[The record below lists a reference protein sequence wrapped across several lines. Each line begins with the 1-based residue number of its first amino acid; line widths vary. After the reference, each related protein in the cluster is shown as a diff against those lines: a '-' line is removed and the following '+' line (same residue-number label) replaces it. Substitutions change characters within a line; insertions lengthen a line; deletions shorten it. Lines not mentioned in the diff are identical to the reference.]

1 LDKRSAHGA
10 LNSIITFKKIAGN
23 LSNKLKVN
31 KVVDYESFL
40 INIQRLYFAVIIAIP
55 VHIAHILL
63 FLINVSPDSPQQHVW
78 QKAIIFSHSVLLLFM
93 VVLFIMTR
101 YFRKFTVPAS
111 GMYIMQYFMVL
122 LLMGAGV
129 AIASFDQLV
138 TSSVT
143 PFLVVICICSMV
155 FLIRPLYTFFIY
167 IFSYATFYITIGIA
181 AENPQILASNRVNGI
196 TCVAIGIVLSGIMW
210 QNSSRNILQ
219 KQFIQKQQKELEM
232 LAHFDPLTGLSN
244 RRYFDRIVETSLMSF
259 CEKSITGCIII
270 LDIDDFKKINDT
282 YGHIAGDMALIQ
294 LAALLKDNLTISD
307 TISRLGGEEF
317 IILLPDKTLEES
329 FVIAEKLRI
338 LVEQHTFILEE
349 KHVHFTASFGVS
361 ILYDKKEKALNS
373 YYSLADRALYRAKR
387 KGKNR
392 VETQESFNLI

>member
-1 LDKRSAHGA
+1 MDKRSAHGA

-23 LSNKLKVN
+23 LSNKLKIN
-31 KVVDYESFL
+31 QVVAYECVL
-40 INIQRLYFAVIIAIP
+40 INIHRLYYAALIAIP

-63 FLINVSPDSPQQHVW
+63 FLINVSPNSPQQHFW
-78 QKAIIFSHSVLLLFM
+78 QKSIIFSHSVLLFFM
-93 VVLFIMTR
+93 VVLFIMAR
-101 YFRKFTVPAS
+101 YYRNHTTPAT
-111 GMYIMQYFMVL
+111 GMYIVQYFEVL

-138 TSSVT
+138 TSNVT
-143 PFLVVICICSMV
+143 PFLVVICVCSMV
-155 FLIRPLYTFFIY
+155 FLIRPLYTFLIY
-167 IFSYATFYITIGIA
+167 LFSYAAFYITIGTA
-181 AENPQILASNRVNGI
+181 AETSEILASNRVNGI

-210 QNSSRNILQ
+210 QNNSRNILQ

-244 RRYFDRIVETSLMSF
+244 RRYFDRVVETSLMTVR
-259 CEKSITGCIII
+259 EKNSIGCIII

-282 YGHIAGDMALIQ
+282 YGHIAGDIALIQ
-294 LAALLKDNLTISD
+294 LAILLKDNLTTYD

-317 IILLPDKTLEES
+317 IMLLPDKTLEES
-329 FVIAEKLRI
+329 VVITEKLRI
-338 LVEQHTFILEE
+338 LIEQHTFILEE

-361 ILYDKKEKALNS
+361 ILYDKKEKALSS

-387 KGKNR
+387 NGKNR
-392 VETQESFNLI
+392 VETQESLNFI